1 MNDKRVV
8 VVGLGYVGLTLAVTL
23 ADLGFQVWGYDRDQC
38 RISTLG
44 QSRSPFYEPGVEDL
58 LQRHLNGN
66 LKIGTSVPQEIADVI
81 IICVSTPVGKDQTPD
96 LENLRAAV
104 DSIGPSLGKDTL
116 VILRS
121 TVPVGTT
128 RNLVLPGL
136 QKWRQD
142 TNLAFCPERTI
153 QGRAIQELKELPQVV
168 GGIDASS
175 GDRAGR
181 FWDHVTSKVVLVG
194 SPESAEMVKLINN
207 CHTDLN
213 YAFGNEVAL
222 MAHRWG
228 LDPLELINAAN
239 EGYPRA
245 SLARPGFVGGACLT
259 KDPYL
264 LIHSFAAVEYRPN
277 LVADS
282 RGLNELLP
290 GLLADH
296 FLKRLSRATNDNI
309 TGSKTLLCGFAYKGW
324 PVTDDQRGAPVWPI
338 LDALSPHQLD
348 LWGHDYT
355 VSCEVIAGMD
365 VKPTGIDEGFRE
377 ARAVLLMTEH
387 PQYRE
392 LHISELASRM
402 HKPALI
408 YDCWR
413 LFNAADVESVDGVAY
428 AGIGYG

>member
-1 MNDKRVV
+1 MNDTRVT
-8 VVGLGYVGLTLAVTL
+8 VVGLGYVGLTLAVSL
-23 ADLGFQVWGYDRDQC
+23 ADLGFEVWGYDRDRQ
-38 RISTLG
+38 RLATLSQG
-44 QSRSPFYEPGVEDL
+44 LSPFYEPGVDEL
-58 LQRHLNGN
+58 LKRHLNHN
-66 LKIGTSVPQEIADVI
+66 LMIGASMPGEFADIVV
-81 IICVSTPVGKDQTPD
+81 ICVSTPGGEDQSPD
-96 LENLRAAV
+96 LENLREAV
-104 DSIGPSLGKDTL
+104 NSIGPSIREGTL

-128 RNLVLPGL
+128 RNLVLPVL
-136 QKWRQD
+136 RRWRQD
-142 TNLAFCPERTI
+142 FNLAFCPERTI
-153 QGRAIQELKELPQVV
+153 QGQAIQELRELPQLV
-168 GGIDASS
+168 GGIDGSS
-175 GDRAGR
+175 ADRARR
-181 FWDHVTSKVVLVG
+181 FWDKVTSKVVLVG

-222 MAHRWG
+222 MAQRWG

-239 EGYPRA
+239 EDYPRA

-264 LIHSFAAVEYRPN
+264 LIHSFAADEYRPN

-290 GLLADH
+290 GLVADH
-296 FLKRLSRATNDNI
+296 FLKRLSRATNDNL

-324 PVTDDQRGAPVWPI
+324 PVTDDQRGAPVWPV
-338 LDALSPHQLD
+338 LDALSPHRLD

-377 ARAVLLMTEH
+377 ARAVLLMIEH

-392 LHISELASRM
+392 LPISELASQMR
-402 HKPALI
+402 KPALI

-413 LFNAADVESVDGVAY
+413 LFNAADVESVDGVTY